1 MRAATSIQRAASTL
15 TPAQEAEMRRMDP
28 NGDGIVDEAEKL
40 AFARSTAELRA
51 SHSKYKK
58 GLGATLAL
66 LTLAWIGNAVL
77 MMVIVNLSKDL
88 KVEGVSLK
96 TMNGGPVSTHGQ
108 KNVFE
113 VTVTVAG
120 RRLDEH
126 EQRSSYIPGHSSAA
140 SVCRCQITCANV
152 LLAVS
157 SIENG
162 DDESLV
168 KIILGEGQFWEPRMS
183 AASYHLH
190 ENSFGIDALNLE
202 GERGVFYDVNC
213 EMSKEVCDG
222 DPGVLCDAVLSE
234 GANVRDEVRALSS
247 MAATSSSPEALSFED
262 AFTGGVSG
270 GGAPKY
276 NRLNRQL
283 SSKKCH

>member
-1 MRAATSIQRAASTL
+1 MAVDFIKEKKTRRLATRAAIAMGVLILLVVGLNAGLIAA
-15 TPAQEAEMRRMDP
+15 
-28 NGDGIVDEAEKL
+28 IV
-40 AFARSTAELRA
+40 S
-51 SHSKYKK
+51 
-58 GLGATLAL
+58 
-66 LTLAWIGNAVL
+66 
-77 MMVIVNLSKDL
+77 LSKDV
-88 KVEGVSLK
+88 KVVGGVLVDPSTNEPLMTRSADTKVASDGSLRDQKTGGVS
-96 TMNGGPVSTHGQ
+96 VSTHGQ

-113 VTVTVAG
+113 VTLTVSG
-120 RRLDEH
+120 HDRLDE
-126 EQRSSYIPGHSSAA
+126 QGSGDIQGHLQEPVAQV
-140 SVCRCQITCANV
+140 VCKNV

-262 AFTGGVSG
+262 AFTGDVSG
-270 GGAPKY
+270 GAPGY
-276 NRLNRQL
+276 NRHKRRLV
-283 SSKKCH
+283 SSKRCI